1 MLKKIPFIELAI
13 LIATVVIIFLSEYY
27 YVVLKDHDRAIFI
40 GLWPPTML
48 GLLIYLRLTKNQN

>member
-1 MLKKIPFIELAI
+1 MFKKIPGIELAI
-13 LIATVVIIFLSEYY
+13 LIATVAIIFLSEYY

-48 GLLIYLRLTKNQN
+48 GLLIYIRLTKNQN

>member
-1 MLKKIPFIELAI
+1 MLKKIPAIELAI